1 MVAACCAEQMGTSI
15 LMSKIALL
23 TDSTA
28 NLPKDIAAQND
39 IHIIPLKI
47 QWGNDSLIDGVT
59 ITTDAFYERLDKDPQ
74 IPTTSQ
80 PSVMDFLQ
88 IYEKLAQAHDSIL
101 VMLIGSGISG
111 TVASALAAAKEFD
124 KVPVEVIDTNTTSAG
139 LAMVAL
145 AAAAAV
151 REGLSFAETAVR
163 IQNICKGMNL
173 LFAVDT
179 LKYLH
184 RGGRI
189 GGASRY
195 LGTML
200 SIKPILE
207 FRGTV
212 EPVARVR
219 GMKKAITYLVDHV
232 TQEAGSNGLQVAI
245 LHSKAPALAVKLKQR
260 LEQVV
265 TIDKHYTFDL
275 SPVIGTHVG
284 SGAVGLAYYQTQLNE
299 S

>member
-1 MVAACCAEQMGTSI
+1 
-15 LMSKIALL
+15 MSKIALL
-23 TDSTA
+23 VDSTA
-28 NLPKDIAAQND
+28 NLPKDLIELHE
-39 IHIIPLKI
+39 IHVIPLKV
-47 QWGNDSLIDGVT
+47 QWGEDSLIDGVT
-59 ITTDAFYERLDKDPQ
+59 ISTDEFYDRLEVDPE

-80 PSVMDFLQ
+80 PSMMEFLEM
-88 IYEKLAQAHDSIL
+88 YEKLAQDYDSII

-111 TVASALAAAKEFD
+111 TVASATAAAKEFD
-124 KVPVEVIDTNTTSAG
+124 KVPLKVIDTNTTSAG
-139 LAMVAL
+139 LAMVVL
-145 AAAAAV
+145 QAAESV
-151 REGLSFAETAVR
+151 KQGLNFEETAVR
-163 IQNICKGMNL
+163 IQNICKGMTL
-173 LFAVDT
+173 VFAVDT
-179 LKYLH
+179 LKFLH

-207 FRGTV
+207 FRGEV

-219 GMKKAITYLVDHV
+219 GMKKAMTHLVDRV
-232 TQEAGSNGLQVAI
+232 ANEVGKNGLQVAI
-245 LHSKAPALAVKLKQR
+245 LHSKAPALAEKLRQK
-260 LEQVV
+260 LEQALV
-265 TIDKHYTFDL
+265 IDNQYVFDL

>member
-1 MVAACCAEQMGTSI
+1 
-15 LMSKIALL
+15 MSKIALL

-28 NLPKDIAAQND
+28 NLPKDMVAKHH
-39 IHIIPLKI
+39 IHVVPLKI
-47 QWGNDSLIDGVT
+47 QWGDDSLIDGVS
-59 ITTDAFYERLDKDPQ
+59 ISTDEFYERLEKDPQ

-80 PSVMDFLQ
+80 PSIMDFWQ
-88 IYEKLAQAHDSIL
+88 TYEKLAKDYDSIL
-101 VMLIGSGISG
+101 VMLIGS
-111 TVASALAAAKEFD
+111 VASATAAAAEFD
-124 KVPVEVIDTNTTSAG
+124 KLPLKVIDTNTTSAG
-139 LAMVAL
+139 LAMVVL
-145 AAAAAV
+145 AAAQAV
-151 REGLSFAETAVR
+151 EEGHSLEETAVR
-163 IQNICKGMNL
+163 AQTISSAMNL

-219 GMKKAITYLVDHV
+219 GMKKALAYLVDKV
-232 TQEAGSNGLQVAI
+232 VEEVGDSGIQVAI
-245 LHSKAPALAVKLKQR
+245 LHSKAPTLAEKLKQM
-260 LEQVV
+260 LEQKL
-265 TIDKHYTFDL
+265 TIDKNYIFDL

-284 SGAVGLAYYQTQLNE
+284 SGAVGLAFYPTRLNV
-299 S
+299 SC

>member
-1 MVAACCAEQMGTSI
+1 
-15 LMSKIALL
+15 MSKIALV

-28 NLPKDIAAQND
+28 NLPKDVVAKYQ
-39 IHIIPLKI
+39 IHVVPLKI
-47 QWGNDSLIDGVT
+47 QWGDDSLIDGVT
-59 ITTDAFYERLDKDPQ
+59 ISTDAFYERLDKDPQ

-80 PSVMDFLQ
+80 PSMMEFLQ
-88 IYEKLAQAHDSIL
+88 LYEKLAKEYDSIL

-111 TVASALAAAKEFD
+111 TVASAAAAAAEFD
-124 KVPVEVIDTNTTSAG
+124 KVPLKVI
-139 LAMVAL
+139 
-145 AAAAAV
+145 
-151 REGLSFAETAVR
+151 
-163 IQNICKGMNL
+163 GMNL

-212 EPVARVR
+212 EPIARVR
-219 GMKKAITYLVDHV
+219 GMKKAMAHLVEKV
-232 TQEAGSNGLQVAI
+232 VQEVGDSGIQVAI
-245 LHSKAPALAVKLKQR
+245 LHSKTPALAEKLKQM
-260 LEQVV
+260 LGQKL
-265 TIDKHYTFDL
+265 TIDHSYIFDL

-284 SGAVGLAYYQTQLNE
+284 SGAVGLAYYPTRLNV
-299 S
+299 SS

>member
-1 MVAACCAEQMGTSI
+1 
-15 LMSKIALL
+15 MSKIALV

-28 NLPKDIAAQND
+28 NLPKDLIEKHY
-39 IHIIPLKI
+39 IHVVPLKI
-47 QWGNDSLIDGVT
+47 QWGDDSLIDGVT
-59 ITTDAFYERLDKDPQ
+59 ISTDAFYERLEIDPQ

-80 PSVMDFLQ
+80 PSMMEFLQ
-88 IYEKLAQAHDSIL
+88 MYEKLAKEYDSIL

-111 TVASALAAAKEFD
+111 TVASATAAAAEFD
-124 KVPVEVIDTNTTSAG
+124 KVPLQVIDTSTTSAG
-139 LAMVAL
+139 LAMVVL
-145 AAAAAV
+145 AAVQAV
-151 REGLSFAETAVR
+151 AEGRSLEETAVT
-163 IQNICKGMNL
+163 IQNICGGMNL

-212 EPVARVR
+212 EPLARVR
-219 GMKKAITYLVDHV
+219 GMKKAMAYLVKKV
-232 TQEAGSNGLQVAI
+232 VQEVGDNGVQVAI
-245 LHSKAPALAVKLKQR
+245 LHSKAPALAEKLKQM
-260 LEQVV
+260 LEQKL
-265 TIDKHYTFDL
+265 TIDRDYIFDL

-284 SGAVGLAYYQTQLNE
+284 SGAVGLAFYPTSLNF
-299 S
+299 SN

>member
-1 MVAACCAEQMGTSI
+1 
-15 LMSKIALL
+15 MSKIALL

-28 NLPKDIAAQND
+28 NLPKDMVAKHH
-39 IHIIPLKI
+39 IHVVPLKI
-47 QWGNDSLIDGVT
+47 QWGDDSLIDGVT
-59 ITTDAFYERLDKDPQ
+59 ISTDEFYERLEKDPQ

-80 PSVMDFLQ
+80 PSMMDFLQ
-88 IYEKLAQAHDSIL
+88 IYEKLAQEYDSIL

-111 TVASALAAAKEFD
+111 TVASATAAAAEFD
-124 KVPVEVIDTNTTSAG
+124 KVPLQVIDTNTTSAG
-139 LAMVAL
+139 LAMVVL
-145 AAAAAV
+145 AAVQAV
-151 REGLSFAETAVR
+151 AEGCDLAETAVR
-163 IQNICKGMNL
+163 IQTICAGMNL

-212 EPVARVR
+212 EPVARAR
-219 GMKKAITYLVDHV
+219 GMKKAMVYLVDKV
-232 TQEAGSNGLQVAI
+232 VEEVGADGIQVAI
-245 LHSKAPALAVKLKQR
+245 LHAKAPALAGKLKQM
-260 LEQVV
+260 LEKKL
-265 TIDKHYTFDL
+265 TIDKNYIFDL

-284 SGAVGLAYYQTQLNE
+284 SGAVGLAYYRTSLNF
-299 S
+299 SR